1 MKTLKLLALTC
12 AILFL
17 VLCVYGV
24 VVNIMIANK
33 F

>member
-1 MKTLKLLALTC
+1 MKLLKLLALTC
-12 AILFL
+12 TILFL
-17 VLCVYGV
+17 VMCAYGV